1 MLGVGIFI
9 YPPVVAGLLNTSWAF
24 LGIWALGGLI
34 ALAGA
39 VAYAELGAAMPEAG
53 GDYVFIRRAFG
64 GSMAFAC
71 GWVSFAGGFCGSL
84 ATLAVAVAQFQVPV
98 LTGVDTSAVAMT
110 WPWGA
115 EVRLSQLI
123 GVALILLFTE
133 LNVVGLRVSAWAQSI
148 TTIGPFVL
156 LIALAGWTV
165 ATDFQVPSP
174 PPAKLTADTSAIS
187 AFVNAYLAVYFAY
200 AGWNAIVY
208 VAGEV
213 QAPGRNIP
221 LALLGGTV
229 SISLLYIL
237 LCSAFIGAFTLPGL
251 SGAPEAGSAL
261 ANAIGGRHMEVAMVA
276 LIAAGIV
283 SSINATAMGGGRFAY
298 AMAKDGAFWSKAS
311 LLDKRRGLPVW
322 ALRIQGALT
331 MVLVMT
337 GTFEQIY
344 KLATIAMV
352 VVGSLTVCAL
362 FMLRRKEPDMPRPYY
377 AMAYPFL
384 PALYLLGSAIVVGV
398 MLWQSVTE
406 GGDSAYAL
414 GGLGILVIAFVT
426 HKALARQ

>member
-9 YPPVVAGLLNTSWAF
+9 YPPVVAGLVATPSAF
-24 LGIWALGGLI
+24 LGIWVLGGLI

-39 VAYAELGAAMPEAG
+39 VAYAELGAAMPQAG

-98 LTGVDTSAVAMT
+98 LTGLDTSAVAMT
-110 WPWGA
+110 WPWGG
-115 EVRLSQLI
+115 EIRISQLI

-133 LNVVGLRVSAWAQSI
+133 LNVLGLRVSAWAQSI

-165 ATDFQVPSP
+165 TTDFQLPAAGP
-174 PPAKLTADTSAIS
+174 PPAVPEPTSLG

-213 QAPGRNIP
+213 RSPERNIP
-221 LALLGGTV
+221 LALLGGTAA
-229 SISLLYIL
+229 ISLLYVL
-237 LCSAFIGAFTLPGL
+237 LCSAFLGAFTLSGL
-251 SGAPEAGSAL
+251 AETPEAGSAL
-261 ANAIGGRHMEVAMVA
+261 AKAIGGRPMEVAMVA
-276 LIAAGIV
+276 LIAAGIM
-283 SSINATAMGGGRFAY
+283 SSINATAMGGGRFAF
-298 AMAKDGAFWSKAS
+298 AMAQDGAFWSKAAH
-311 LLDKRRGLPVW
+311 LDGIRGLPAR

-331 MVLVMT
+331 MLLVMT

-352 VVGSLTVCAL
+352 VVGSLTVGAL
-362 FMLRRKEPDMPRPYY
+362 FVLRRSEPNMQRPYR
-377 AMAYPFL
+377 AMAYPLL
-384 PALYLLGSAIVVGV
+384 PALYLLGSAVIISV
-398 MLWQSVTE
+398 MLWQAVTE

-414 GGLGILVIAFVT
+414 GGLAIF
-426 HKALARQ
+426 ALAFFGHRWTLAR

>member
-9 YPPVVAGLLNTSWAF
+9 YPPVVAGLITNPWAF

-39 VAYAELGAAMPEAG
+39 SAYAELGAAMPQAG

-110 WPWGA
+110 WPWGG
-115 EVRLSQLI
+115 EIRLSQLI
-123 GVALILLFTE
+123 AVGLILLFTE
-133 LNVVGLRVSAWAQSI
+133 LNVIGLRVSAWTQSI
-148 TTIGPFVL
+148 TTVGPFVL
-156 LIALAGWTV
+156 LVALAGWTV
-165 ATDFQVPSP
+165 ATDFQVPTAAAP
-174 PPAKLTADTSAIS
+174 PTAVDTPPIN

-213 QAPGRNIP
+213 RDPERNIP
-221 LALLGGTV
+221 RALLGGTAA
-229 SISLLYIL
+229 ISLLYLL
-237 LCSAFIGAFTLPGL
+237 LCSAFLGAFTLPGL
-251 SGAPEAGSAL
+251 ASAPEAGSML
-261 ANAIGGRHMEVAMVA
+261 ANAIGGRTMEVAMVA

-298 AMAKDGAFWSKAS
+298 AMAQDGAFWSKAAH
-311 LLDKRRGLPVW
+311 LNDRRGLPVR
-322 ALRIQGALT
+322 ALRVQGALT
-331 MVLVMT
+331 MLLVMT

-344 KLATIAMV
+344 KLATVAMV
-352 VVGSLTVCAL
+352 AVGSLTVIAL
-362 FMLRRKEPDMPRPYY
+362 FVLRRTEPEMDRPYR
-377 AMAYPFL
+377 AMGYPIL
-384 PALYLLGSAIVVGV
+384 PAIYLVGSAIVIGG
-398 MLWQSVTE
+398 MLWQSVSE
-406 GGDSAYAL
+406 GGDSTYAL
-414 GGLGILVIAFVT
+414 GGLAVLVMAFLGHRAT
-426 HKALARQ
+426 SKR

>member
-9 YPPVVAGLLNTSWAF
+9 YPPVVAGLVATPSAF
-24 LGIWALGGLI
+24 LGIWVLGGLI

-39 VAYAELGAAMPEAG
+39 VAYAELGAAMPQAG

-98 LTGVDTSAVAMT
+98 LTGLDTSAVAMT
-110 WPWGA
+110 WPWGG
-115 EVRLSQLI
+115 EIRVSQLI

-133 LNVVGLRVSAWAQSI
+133 LNVLGLRVSAWAQSI
-148 TTIGPFVL
+148 TTIGPFFL
-156 LIALAGWTV
+156 LIVLAGWTV
-165 ATDFQVPSP
+165 TTDFQAPAAGP
-174 PPAKLTADTSAIS
+174 PPEVPEPTSLG

-213 QAPGRNIP
+213 RRPERNIP
-221 LALLGGTV
+221 LALLGGTAA
-229 SISLLYIL
+229 ISLLYVL
-237 LCSAFIGAFTLPGL
+237 LCSAFLGAFTLSGL
-251 SGAPEAGSAL
+251 AETHEAGSAL
-261 ANAIGGRHMEVAMVA
+261 AKAIGGRPMEIAMVA

-283 SSINATAMGGGRFAY
+283 SSINATAMGGGRFAF
-298 AMAKDGAFWSKAS
+298 AMAKDGAFWSQAAH
-311 LLDKRRGLPVW
+311 LDSIRGLPAR

-331 MVLVMT
+331 MLLVMT

-352 VVGSLTVCAL
+352 VVGSLTVGAL
-362 FMLRRKEPDMPRPYY
+362 FVLRRTEPNMQRPYR
-377 AMAYPFL
+377 AMAYPLL
-384 PALYLLGSAIVVGV
+384 PALYLLGSAVIIGV
-398 MLWQSVTE
+398 MLWQAVTE

-414 GGLGILVIAFVT
+414 GGLGIFALAFVGHRST
-426 HKALARQ
+426 LAR